1 MVKEELKRCQNN
13 LLLLL
18 RVPLHIRGSA
28 AFHSVFILSV
38 AAAVRDEYP
47 STGKWILQ
55 NIKIRGWMD
64 PKMYLPV
71 SPTHE
76 DHRAHTDCGVL
87 MLVLTTPL
95 LEDMR
100 ALSLLPNQP
109 ISQNHVV

>member
-1 MVKEELKRCQNN
+1 
-13 LLLLL
+13 
-18 RVPLHIRGSA
+18 
-28 AFHSVFILSV
+28 
-38 AAAVRDEYP
+38 
-47 STGKWILQ
+47 
-55 NIKIRGWMD
+55 MD